1 MIYKLD
7 KALYSKEVFLKTAYT
22 FTETAYVHLSQDDTN
37 WIVEWNAKEGQNISG
52 GEFENELIAQQL
64 REELLEQTKD
74 IRKILLARA
83 YASTMINEED
93 GEETAEAGQKETADQ
108 ENGNEAEAESILK
121 GWFEQH
127 DHV

>member
-22 FTETAYVHLSQDDTN
+22 FTETAYVHLSQNDKH
-37 WIVEWNAKEGQNISG
+37 WIVEWNEKEGQNISG

-64 REELLEQTKD
+64 REELLEKTND

-83 YASTMINEED
+83 YASTMINEAD
-93 GEETAEAGQKETADQ
+93 GEESAEAEPEELADQ
-108 ENGNEAEAESILK
+108 ESGNESEAEDILK

>member
-22 FTETAYVHLSQDDTN
+22 FTETAYVHLSQNDKH

-83 YASTMINEED
+83 YASTMINEAD
-93 GEETAEAGQKETADQ
+93 GEEMAEAGQEEMTDRKSEIESDA
-108 ENGNEAEAESILK
+108 ENILK